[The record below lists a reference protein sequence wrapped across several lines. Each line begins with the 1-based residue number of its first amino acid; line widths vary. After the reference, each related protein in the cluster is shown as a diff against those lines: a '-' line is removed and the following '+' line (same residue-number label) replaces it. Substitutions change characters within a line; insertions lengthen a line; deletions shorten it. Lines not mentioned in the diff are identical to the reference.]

1 MYSYVCTASICSDCP
16 VGISHGKE
24 KSFEK
29 TGLFYDFT
37 NSKVRYCGQRNRRRG
52 RGSFTVLSW
61 NVGGTL
67 RQKRLLR
74 ALFPAE
80 TPRRERLEDVTHAIG
95 FWPGVDRGCV
105 CKITR
110 ATASNITLEFL
121 HRDCFM

>member
-1 MYSYVCTASICSDCP
+1 M
-16 VGISHGKE
+16 VGSEIPAEEEEVSQ
-24 KSFEK
+24 
-29 TGLFYDFT
+29 T
-37 NSKVRYCGQRNRRRG
+37 R
-52 RGSFTVLSW
+52 VLSW

-105 CKITR
+105 CK
-110 ATASNITLEFL
+110 
-121 HRDCFM
+121 